1 MIKEI
6 AQIILGVWAIFYMS
20 DRMEANTL
28 KNAMVFSVI
37 AVILRL
43 AWAILVKMWEAAPPL

>member
-20 DRMEANTL
+20 DRMEASTL
-28 KNAMVFSVI
+28 KNAIVFSVI

-43 AWAILVKMWEAAPPL
+43 AWAILVKMLEAAPPL

>member
-20 DRMEANTL
+20 DRMEASTL
-28 KNAMVFSVI
+28 KNAIVFSVI

>member
-43 AWAILVKMWEAAPPL
+43 AWAILVKMWEAALPL